1 MALRCTQKLLAKLGV
16 DRPGEPPPA
25 TALLGDWVA
34 TLLVMR
40 PAHLVVCVN
49 ERSFLAVVVA
59 ARRLDTL
66 AERFERM
73 LGEVLAA
80 IGASRAAVEAELER
94 LHPIAFART
103 KDRHAVGVLNDAC
116 GSIKFLAPLKPD
128 HTVYDWSLELTN
140 PPRGPLRHEFP
151 VDAALRLL
159 CEPPRPRHFPAA
171 VPEET
176 AAVLPYPA
184 PAPAPPPAGRREHGL
199 LQEKRVR
206 RALRELAGVVHEE
219 ELRQALEPVADALHR
234 MRRGEISPIEV
245 SEIIHEFH
253 QGPARWIWASHLSLD
268 PVSLVARGV
277 AGGVL
282 PRERVPAE
290 ILAALEPKILA
301 YRDDDPD
308 DG

>member
-1 MALRCTQKLLAKLGV
+1 MALRCTQKLLARLGV

-40 PAHLVVCVN
+40 PAHLVVCIN
-49 ERSFLAVVVA
+49 ERSFLAVVLE

-66 AERFERM
+66 AQRFERM
-73 LGEVLAA
+73 LAEVLAA
-80 IGASRAAVEAELER
+80 TGASPAAVEAELER

-103 KDRHAVGVLNDAC
+103 ADRRAVGVLNDAC
-116 GSIKFLAPLKPD
+116 RSIKFLAPDRPD
-128 HTVYDWSLELTN
+128 HSVYDWSLELTN
-140 PPRGPLRHEFP
+140 TPRGPLRYKFP

-159 CEPPRPRHFPAA
+159 GEPPRPRQFPAA
-171 VPEET
+171 VPDEIS
-176 AAVLPYPA
+176 AVLPYPA
-184 PAPAPPPAGRREHGL
+184 TAPAPPPGGRREPGL

-206 RALRELAGVVHEE
+206 RALRELAGAVHEE
-219 ELRQALEPVADALHR
+219 ELRRALAPVADAFGR
-234 MRRGEISPIEV
+234 MRRGEISPVEV

-253 QGPARWIWASHLSLD
+253 QGPARWIWASHASLD
-268 PVSLVARGV
+268 PAVLVARGV
-277 AGGVL
+277 ADGTL

-301 YRDDDPD
+301 YREDDRD